1 MTTGNAMTKEELDD
15 GGLNR
20 RRRASERPRM
30 TPRNISIITGVAMLA
45 TQAAFLI
52 VLQLHPSLAGRMTT
66 HEA

>member
-1 MTTGNAMTKEELDD
+1 MTKEELDD
-15 GGLNR
+15 GGLK

-30 TPRNISIITGVAMLA
+30 TARNISIITGVAMLA
-45 TQAAFLI
+45 MQAALLT

>member
-1 MTTGNAMTKEELDD
+1 
-15 GGLNR
+15 
-20 RRRASERPRM
+20 M
-30 TPRNISIITGVAMLA
+30 TPRNISNITGVAMVA

>member
-1 MTTGNAMTKEELDD
+1 MTKEELDD

-20 RRRASERPRM
+20 RRRANERPRM
-30 TPRNISIITGVAMLA
+30 TPRNISTGVAMLT

>member
-1 MTTGNAMTKEELDD
+1 
-15 GGLNR
+15 
-20 RRRASERPRM
+20 M

-45 TQAAFLI
+45 MQAAFLI